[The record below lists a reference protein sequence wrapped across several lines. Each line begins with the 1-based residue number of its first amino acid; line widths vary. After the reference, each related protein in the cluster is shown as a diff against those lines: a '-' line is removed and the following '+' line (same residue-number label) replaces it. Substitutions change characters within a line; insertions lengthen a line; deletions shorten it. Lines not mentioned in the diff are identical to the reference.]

1 MISYDHLLLL
11 IFNFF
16 NIDTLMLPNLLYFLQ
31 KEAFPIDMDQ
41 LKSKISQLT
50 ENEAKTLLLL
60 TFLNEEML
68 DEKEFSQYVQ
78 NVYREV
84 MADRTETSHNYS
96 KAHIVFGDSASG
108 SLKYMLKQTKREDTE
123 QVLTFADDYSYGP
136 IWKLHTKAG
145 QEIRSHWLHTCTRD
159 ELRHPLEAVTR
170 AFKQMD
176 EHMPIYIWTTD
187 HAPDR
192 IGLLLAIY
200 LLKKH
205 TNDMYVIHADA
216 AYRKL
221 NEYKKVTYDYITT
234 GNITPENAQK
244 IVNMPD
250 YIKKLSVDQRKEY
263 EKQWIEC
270 AKTSENLHVFHDGS
284 IHSIPENS
292 IDSLILEKA
301 QILATKNYI
310 PSARLIGEVLGHNDF
325 PISDSFIEYRLRA
338 LIGQGYFEVKGHTTA
353 MRYYQI
359 RFKKNKITSE

>member
-1 MISYDHLLLL
+1 M
-11 IFNFF
+11 
-16 NIDTLMLPNLLYFLQ
+16 LYFLQ
-31 KEAFPIDMDQ
+31 KEAFAIDIEQ

-50 ENEAKTLLLL
+50 ESEAKTLLHL
-60 TFLNEEML
+60 TFVNKDMLN
-68 DEKEFSQYVQ
+68 EKEFSQYVQ
-78 NVYREV
+78 NIYNKV
-84 MADRTETSHNYS
+84 MADPTKTSHNYS
-96 KAHIVFGDSASG
+96 KAHITFGDSASG
-108 SLKYMLKQTKREDTE
+108 SLKYMLHKTKQADTE
-123 QVLTFADDYSYGP
+123 QVITFSDDFSYGP
-136 IWKLHTKAG
+136 IWKLHTNAG

-159 ELRHPLEAVTR
+159 ELRHPLQAVTT

-176 EHMPIYIWTTD
+176 KDMPIYIWTTD

-192 IGLLLAIY
+192 VGLLLAIY

-221 NEYKKVTYDYITT
+221 NEYKKVTYDFITT

-250 YIKKLSVDQRKEY
+250 YIKKLSADQRKEY

-270 AKTSENLHVFHDGS
+270 AKTTENLHVFQDGR
-284 IHSIPENS
+284 IDSIPENS

-301 QILATKNYI
+301 QSLAAKDYI
-310 PSARLIGEVLGHNDF
+310 PSARLIGEVLGHNEF
-325 PISDSFIEYRLRA
+325 PISDSFIEYRLRT
-338 LIGQGYFEVKGHTTA
+338 LIGQGYFDLKGHTTA

-359 RFKKNKITSE
+359 RFNKDKIISE